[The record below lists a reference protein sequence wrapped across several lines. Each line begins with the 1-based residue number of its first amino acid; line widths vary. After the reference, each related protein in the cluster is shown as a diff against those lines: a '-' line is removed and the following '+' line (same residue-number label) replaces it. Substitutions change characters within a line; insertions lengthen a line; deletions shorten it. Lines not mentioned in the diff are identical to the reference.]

1 MSTKPKLNVPVH
13 IKQRQAFWTGLVI
26 STRIITDIQ
35 RRKDIVKLT
44 LINMTRVLDIIRFCS
59 CYNRLNNW
67 VVQLSNKMQ

>member
-1 MSTKPKLNVPVH
+1 MIIESTSLNGVSEMKLSMIDLILILIWMSTKPKLNVPVH

-44 LINMTRVLDIIRFCS
+44 LINMT
-59 CYNRLNNW
+59 
-67 VVQLSNKMQ
+67 